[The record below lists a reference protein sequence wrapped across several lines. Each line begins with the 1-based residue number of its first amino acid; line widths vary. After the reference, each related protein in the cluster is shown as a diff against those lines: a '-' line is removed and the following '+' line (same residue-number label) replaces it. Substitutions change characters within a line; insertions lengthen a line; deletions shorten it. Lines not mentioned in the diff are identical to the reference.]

1 MNRPNSTISPL
12 VLAWL
17 GLLLLTLA
25 SLVLGNR
32 FGHAAWMPLP
42 VAAIIWIKGTVVSSC
57 FIESNRAH
65 PLIAWIVR
73 VFIGFVPIVLVLF
86 ALFGR

>member
-1 MNRPNSTISPL
+1 MNRPHSKISPL
-12 VLAWL
+12 VMAWL
-17 GLLLLTLA
+17 GLLVLTLV

-32 FGHAAWMPLP
+32 FGHASWMPLP
-42 VAAIIWIKGTVVSSC
+42 VAAIIWIKGTVVSSY
-57 FIESNRAH
+57 FIESNGAH

-73 VFIGFVPIVLVLF
+73 AFIAFVPVVLVLF